1 MSASPEQLTAA
12 LLLVD
17 LQRDY
22 LELPGLEPGAD
33 HVVARA
39 GVLLEGFRARGLPV
53 IHVWTT
59 VERDPDRRMRH
70 WKSKGVWRCVDGTDG
85 HRPARGVEA
94 LAGEHVVH
102 KSGFDAFA
110 GGELEPL
117 IEELGIKHLAIAGI
131 HLHACVRE
139 AALGA
144 HAMEQ
149 LQEIWVAE
157 DAVTSDDPVHAAA
170 TRRYLQARDIDFLPS
185 LDLLGKLDGQPTRG
199 NSTDAPERVR
209 KAAEAS
215 RTAAHAWRRLDAE
228 SRAQVLERAADL
240 LEPQAQ
246 VLAQAM
252 AEDIGKPIHYGE
264 QEVRRSAEML
274 RAIAGRCAAAA
285 AASESV
291 GAAEVRRRPLG
302 VVAVITP
309 WNNPVY
315 IPLGKIAA
323 SLAYGNGVVWK
334 PAPAAVK
341 ISLRVAEIMR
351 DSGIPE
357 QLLALVSG
365 GRREARLAMSAS
377 AVDAVTVTGSSLAGF
392 AAQEICAGRRIP
404 LQAELGGNNAALVWS
419 DADLE
424 LAAREIAAGAFLLAG
439 QRCTAN
445 RRVVVHESIH
455 AELLEL
461 LTRET
466 AALKWGDPR
475 EQSTQIGPMLD
486 IPQRDRLAEAVARS
500 GLPSIVPH
508 GRTEIDEVSGAWYPP
523 TILRCEDPAHE
534 LVQQES
540 FGPLLIVQRA
550 EDWQGA
556 IGLVNG
562 VPQGLAAALFSS
574 SEDVAERFLEEAE
587 AGILKLNRSTA
598 DAELDVPFGGWK
610 HSGIGPPEHGA
621 FDREFYTRP
630 QTLYR

>member
-1 MSASPEQLTAA
+1 MSAPSEQSTAA
-12 LLLVD
+12 LLLLD

-33 HVVARA
+33 EVVARA
-39 GVLLEGFRARGLPV
+39 SVLLEGFRVRALPV

-59 VERDPDRRMRH
+59 VARDTDRRMRH
-70 WKSKGVWRCVDGTDG
+70 WKSKGMWRCVEGTEG
-85 HRPARGVEA
+85 HRPARGLEA
-94 LAGEHVVH
+94 LAGEPVVH

-110 GGELEPL
+110 GGELEL
-117 IEELGIKHLAIAGI
+117 LLEELGVQRLAIAGI

-170 TRRYLQARDIDFLPS
+170 TRRYLQAREVDFLS
-185 LDLLGKLDGQPTRG
+185 SSDLLGRLGRQDTRSS
-199 NSTDAPERVR
+199 STDGAERVR
-209 KAAEAS
+209 EAAEGS
-215 RTAAHAWRRLDAE
+215 RAAAHAWRRLDAR
-228 SRAQVLERAADL
+228 SRARALEQAADL

-246 VLAQAM
+246 GLALAM
-252 AEDIGKPIHYGE
+252 AEDIGKPIRYGE

-274 RAIAGRCAAAA
+274 RAIAGRCAAAP
-285 AASESV
+285 ASESA

-315 IPLGKIAA
+315 IPLSKIAA
-323 SLAYGNGVVWK
+323 ALAYGNGVVWK

-341 ISLRVAEIMR
+341 ISLRVAEIMS

-365 GRREARLAMSAS
+365 GRTEARLAMSAP

-424 LAAREIAAGAFLLAG
+424 LAAREIAVGAFLLAG

-445 RRVVVHESIH
+445 RRVVVHASVH
-455 AELLEL
+455 AELLER

-466 AALKWGDPR
+466 AALEWGDPR
-475 EQSTQIGPMLD
+475 ELITQVGPMLG
-486 IPQRDRLAEAVARS
+486 IPQRDRLTEAVARS
-500 GLPSIVPH
+500 GLSSVVPH
-508 GRTEIDEVSGAWYPP
+508 GRTEIDGVPGAWYPP
-523 TILRCEDPAHE
+523 TILCCEDPAHE

-540 FGPLLIVQRA
+540 FGPLLIVQQA
-550 EDWQGA
+550 QDWQEA

-562 VPQGLAAALFSS
+562 VPQGLAAALFSRS
-574 SEDVAERFLEEAE
+574 GDIAGRFLEEAE
-587 AGILKLNRSTA
+587 TGILKLNRSTA

-621 FDREFYTRP
+621 FDRDFYTRP